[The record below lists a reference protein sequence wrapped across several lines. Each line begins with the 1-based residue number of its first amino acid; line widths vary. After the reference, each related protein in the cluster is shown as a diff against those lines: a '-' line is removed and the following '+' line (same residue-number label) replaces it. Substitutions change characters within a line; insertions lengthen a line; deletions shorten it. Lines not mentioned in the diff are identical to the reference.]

1 MAIHQAERV
10 MTSHIKQWL
19 AGILL
24 MCLSQSGQAAAL
36 KPITIAGGSVNGVYF
51 QIASE
56 LCQLITNQRP
66 EQACSVLA
74 SEGSAENLQ
83 LLRNGIASVA
93 LVQVDLLYWAQRGE
107 GPYQGRAMP
116 SLRAIMATH
125 AEPLTLVVRQNEITD
140 IASLQGRPLYLGS
153 GNSGSR
159 LTAQVLLSHV
169 GLADIKQQEVAVEDP
184 AAALC
189 DKKID
194 AWALVI
200 GHPNQ
205 QVLDVAKRCAIGFL
219 PLKLEPSQNATEHP
233 FYRPSQIPGRLY
245 PGVLQGTPTLALP
258 AILVTTDKMDDS
270 SVHSLVEEY
279 WQHRSEF
286 NKKVSAY
293 ANLFRLPAHMKQ
305 AASLIPM
312 HPAASKALATLH

>member
-1 MAIHQAERV
+1 MAIRSPGAV
-10 MTSHIKQWL
+10 MKLHSNHLL
-19 AGILL
+19 AGMLL
-24 MCLSQSGQAAAL
+24 VCLSQFSQASEL
-36 KPITIAGGSVNGVYF
+36 KPITIAGGNVHGVYF

-56 LCQLITNQRP
+56 LCRLITSQRP
-66 EQACSVLA
+66 EQACSVIA

-83 LLRNGIASVA
+83 LLRKGTANVA
-93 LVQVDLLYWAQRGE
+93 LVQGDLLYWAQRGE
-107 GPYQGRAMP
+107 GPYQGQAMP
-116 SLRAIMATH
+116 QLRAIMATH
-125 AEPLTLVVRQNEITD
+125 AEPLTLMVRQNEITD

-169 GLADIKQQEVAVEDP
+169 GLADIKQQEVAVEEP

-205 QVLDVAKRCAIGFL
+205 QVLNVAKRCAISFL
-219 PLKLEPSQNATEHP
+219 PLRLETSQDASEHP

-245 PGVLQGTPTLALP
+245 PGVLQSTATLALP
-258 AILVTTDKMDDS
+258 AILVTTDSMDER

>member
-1 MAIHQAERV
+1 MKLH
-10 MTSHIKQWL
+10 SNHLL
-19 AGILL
+19 AGMLL
-24 MCLSQSGQAAAL
+24 VCLSQFSQASEL
-36 KPITIAGGSVNGVYF
+36 KPIIIASGNVHGVYF

-56 LCQLITNQRP
+56 LCLLITSQQP
-66 EQACSVLA
+66 KQACSVIS

-83 LLRNGIASVA
+83 LLRKGTANVA
-93 LVQVDLLYWAQRGE
+93 LVQGDLLYWAQRGE
-107 GPYQGRAMP
+107 GPYQGQAMP
-116 SLRAIMATH
+116 QLRSIMATH
-125 AEPLTLVVRQNEITD
+125 AEPLTLMVRQNEIKD
-140 IASLQGRPLYLGS
+140 VASLLGRPLYLGS

-169 GLADIKQQEVAVEDP
+169 GLTDVKQQEVAVEEP

-205 QVLDVAKRCAIGFL
+205 QVLNVAKRCAIGFL
-219 PLKLEPSQNATEHP
+219 PLTLQRPQDAAEHP

-245 PGVLQGTPTLALP
+245 PGVLQSTTTLALP
-258 AILVTTDKMDDS
+258 AILVTTDNMDER
-270 SVHSLVEEY
+270 SVNSLVEEY

-293 ANLFRLPAHMKQ
+293 ANLFRLPEHMKQ

-312 HPAASKALATLH
+312 HPAAERALAALH